1 MKAVLL
7 EQYNSNL
14 IELIK
19 SLNVSNIEK
28 PIADE
33 NQVLIKMKYA
43 TCNPSDIAF
52 MRGMYNVKK
61 NLPKALGFEGCGIV
75 VEAGKSNEAQKL
87 LGKRVSCFVQGDY
100 HGTWSEFVIAKPENC
115 IVLLG
120 EISDQQAACLFVN
133 PFTAYALFQIAKE
146 NNASAI
152 LLNAGLSQVASF
164 MRVFA
169 KNHNIQV
176 VNIVRR
182 DNHVDLLKQQGC
194 KYVISSRSKTYANDL
209 ENILSTVKP
218 SVFFDAVG
226 GEATGQ
232 IINLLPENSKT
243 VVYGGLSGEPIGGID
258 VLDII
263 FKNKQILGF
272 DLNRFIKNTERKTF
286 DELAKTLQEQINCG
300 DIHTIIQKV
309 SPLEEVGL
317 SIRQYITRMSDGKIL
332 FTFE

>member
-1 MKAVLL
+1 MKAILL

-19 SLNVSNIEK
+19 NLNVSNIDK
-28 PIADE
+28 PIAGD

-75 VEAGKSNEAQKL
+75 VEAGKSKDAQNL
-87 LGKRVSCFVQGDY
+87 LGKRVSCFVQGDH
-100 HGTWSEFVIAKPENC
+100 HGTWAEFVIAKPENC
-115 IVLLG
+115 IVLVD

-146 NNASAI
+146 NKAHSI

-164 MRVFA
+164 IRSFA
-169 KNHNIQV
+169 KTHGIKV
-176 VNIVRR
+176 INIVRR
-182 DNHVDLLKQQGC
+182 DNHVELLKQQGC
-194 KYVISSRSKTYANDL
+194 KYAISSRSKTYSEDL
-209 ENILSTVKP
+209 ENILNLEKP

-232 IINLLPENSKT
+232 IINLLPENAKT
-243 VVYGGLSGEPIGGID
+243 IVYGGLSGDPIGGID

-272 DLNRFIKNTERKTF
+272 DLNKFIKNTERKTF
-286 DELAKTLQEQINCG
+286 DELSLKLQEQIVNG
-300 DIHTIIQKV
+300 DISTLIQKI
-309 SPLEEVGL
+309 STAEEVAL
-317 SIRQYITRMSDGKIL
+317 AIRQYITRMSDGKIL